1 MNFEVLKKYWISAK
15 KSLGQNFLMDENILN
30 SIASSLDISW
40 KNILEI
46 GPWYGALTEKLLIKN
61 PKSLHLVELDKR
73 MVEILEYRIKDSE
86 LKPNNVD
93 FKIFNE
99 DILKFEPWFIDEH
112 YYVIANIP
120 YYITSPILQK
130 FLYDVKLK
138 PDKMVILM
146 QKDVGDKI
154 LAGQLSNSKQKSSVL
169 SLFISK
175 KCFVRSIVLVP
186 PTCFYPAP
194 KVESEVLLFES
205 HSNYQEINDKKILSF
220 IKKWFQN
227 PRKKLTSNLEKWW
240 YKKEKIKEIFD
251 ELKISENTRWEELN
265 IDEWIELFKNF

>member
-30 SIASSLDISW
+30 SIASSIDITW

-61 PKSLHLVELDKR
+61 PKSLYLVELDKR
-73 MVEILEYRIKDSE
+73 MVEILNYRIKDSE
-86 LKPNNVD
+86 LIPNNVD

-99 DILKFEPWFIDEH
+99 DVLKFEPLFLDKN

-130 FLYDVKLK
+130 FLYDVKYK
-138 PDKMVILM
+138 PKKMVILM
-146 QKDVGDKI
+146 QKDVGEKI
-154 LAGQLSNSKQKSSVL
+154 LQWQLNNTKQKSSVL
-169 SLFISK
+169 SLFIAK
-175 KCFVRSIVLVP
+175 KCFVKSVILVP
-186 PTCFYPAP
+186 PNCFYPAP
-194 KVESEVLLFES
+194 KVESEVLLFDA
-205 HSNYQEINDKKILSF
+205 HSNYQEVDDKKFLEF

-227 PRKKLTSNLEKWW
+227 PRKKLISNLEKWW
-240 YKKEKIKEIFD
+240 FKKENIKEIFD
-251 ELKISENTRWEELN
+251 LLKISENTRWEELN
-265 IDEWIELFKNF
+265 IDEWILLFKKF